1 MQVNHVNGLSYSTG
15 SSLNGLRTI
24 EIENRFLRVAV
35 LPAAGGRIWQITY
48 KPLAKDL
55 LWNNARVPPAEH
67 ALHTGYDDVW
77 CGGWDDLF
85 PNDEAGE
92 LLGKSYPD
100 HGELWTG
107 RWDAEPFER
116 ADEVGVYLRF
126 KTPISD
132 FLVERT
138 LVLRA
143 ESRTLEISYRLTN
156 EGSVR
161 FPFLWKLHPAFSV
174 SVNHRVD
181 FPAMTVVREPEFEGT
196 LGGAPL
202 SFPWPQAL
210 VEGSSIDLRTV
221 PDASSRALYFF
232 YGTELAGGW
241 CGVTDQ
247 GRKLATALRFDP
259 KVFSSCWMFATYGGW
274 KDLNVAVLEPASGY
288 PFQMQPMIARGHA
301 LWLAPGESME
311 TTVLFSVQ
319 EGLTSVGGVD
329 ADGTI
334 LPGEDE

>member
-1 MQVNHVNGLSYSTG
+1 MNGLTLSTG
-15 SSLNGLRTI
+15 SSLDGLRTI
-24 EIENRFLRVAV
+24 EIENRFLRVVV

-48 KPLAKDL
+48 KPLAEDL
-55 LWNNARVPPAEH
+55 LWNNSRVPPAEH
-67 ALHTGYDDVW
+67 PLHTSYDEVW
-77 CGGWDDLF
+77 SGGWDDLF

-92 LLGKSYPD
+92 LFGKSYPD

-116 ADEVGVYLRF
+116 AEEVGIYLRF

-138 LVLRA
+138 LTLQS
-143 ESRTLEISYRLTN
+143 ESRTLEIQYRFTN
-156 EGSVR
+156 EGHNR
-161 FPFLWKLHPAFSV
+161 FPCLWKLHPAFSV

-181 FPAMTVVREPEFEGT
+181 FPAMTVVREPEFPGT

-202 SFPWPQAL
+202 SFPWPHAL
-210 VEGSSIDLRTV
+210 VEGASIDLREV
-221 PDASSRALYFF
+221 PDVSSRALYFF

-241 CGVTDQ
+241 CGVTDRA
-247 GRKLATALRFDP
+247 RKLATALRFDP
-259 KVFSSCWMFATYGGW
+259 KVFSSCWLFATYGGW

-288 PFQMQPMIARGHA
+288 PFQMQPMIARGQA
-301 LWLAPGESME
+301 LWVAPGESLE
-311 TTVLFSVQ
+311 TRVLFSVQ

-334 LPGEDE
+334 LPGDDE